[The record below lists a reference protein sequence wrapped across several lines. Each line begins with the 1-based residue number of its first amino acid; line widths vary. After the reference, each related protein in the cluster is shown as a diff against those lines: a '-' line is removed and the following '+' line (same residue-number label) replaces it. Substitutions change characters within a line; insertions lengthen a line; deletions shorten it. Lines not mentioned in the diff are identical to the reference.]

1 MGPLTKEYVK
11 TKVQK
16 MIQDKILEKESVTF
30 EEEEV
35 PVSTQ
40 TDDVMD
46 DGEERDS
53 HIDHGDET
61 QGESQIKEDD
71 MVTYN
76 AETEDNRQSG

>member
-53 HIDHGDET
+53 HIDDGDET

>member
-1 MGPLTKEYVK
+1 MK

-40 TDDVMD
+40 TDDLMDDAEKRDSHMD
-46 DGEERDS
+46 DG
-53 HIDHGDET
+53 DET
-61 QGESQIKEDD
+61 HDESQREENDIL
-71 MVTYN
+71 TYD
-76 AETEDNRQSG
+76 AEIEDNRQSG